1 MSNNDRR
8 LRLYIH
14 TVGCAKNLVDSEIL
28 AGELVDNFE
37 LVEAAIDADVA
48 VINTCGF
55 IEEASATSVDAVLE
69 AIELKKQSKL
79 QSVFVMGC
87 MTQKHGAEM
96 QREIPGIDGIVGV
109 NQFGELL
116 QKMGVKHPHGKVTR
130 PLPEMF
136 RDRQMATPAH
146 YSHLR
151 IADGC
156 DNKCTYCAIPS
167 FRGAYHS
174 RAADD
179 IIKEAVALEENG
191 ARELLIIGQE
201 ITSWG
206 KDFDQPAHLA
216 ELLHRLHQETE
227 VDWLRLMYTHPP
239 DIDQRLIDTLAEL
252 PRILPY
258 LDYPVEHLVDSVL
271 KRMNR
276 RQSWDSI
283 SRDISRIRK
292 AVPGIALRTSIIVG
306 FPGETDADFELLL
319 ERVKETGFERLG
331 AFPYSDG
338 EEVPAR
344 LLPNQVPEA
353 LRQERF
359 ERLMELQRGLSLVA
373 NQKLVGTVQ
382 EVLFDEIEN
391 NVSLGRTRFDAPEI
405 DNTVLVAGEITPGSL
420 LPVTITDATEYDLYG
435 ELLPQSGQTVLK
447 GDKG

>member
-179 IIKEAVALEENG
+179 ILKEAIALEANG
-191 ARELLIIGQE
+191 ARELLLIGQE

-206 KDFDQPAHLA
+206 KDFDERAHLSD
-216 ELLHRLHQETE
+216 LLYRLHRETKVE
-227 VDWLRLMYTHPP
+227 WLRLMYTHPP
-239 DIDQRLIDTLAEL
+239 DLDQRLIDTMAEL
-252 PRILPY
+252 PRLLPY
-258 LDYPVEHLVDSVL
+258 LDYPVEHLVDSLL

-283 SRDISRIRK
+283 SRDIARLRE

-306 FPGETDADFELLL
+306 FPGETEADFELLL

-344 LLPNQVPEA
+344 LLPDQVPQA
-353 LRQERF
+353 LRQERY
-359 ERLMELQRGLSLVA
+359 ERLMELQRELSLTA
-373 NQKLVGTVQ
+373 NQRLVGTVQ

-391 NVSLGRTRFDAPEI
+391 GVSLGRTRFDAPEI
-405 DNTVLVAGEITPGSL
+405 DNTVLVAGEIAPGSL
-420 LPVTITDATEYDLYG
+420 LQVSITDATEYDLYG
-435 ELLPQSGQTVLK
+435 ELRQQSVETVRK
-447 GDKG
+447 GENA

>member
-1 MSNNDRR
+1 
-8 LRLYIH
+8 
-14 TVGCAKNLVDSEIL
+14 
-28 AGELVDNFE
+28 
-37 LVEAAIDADVA
+37 
-48 VINTCGF
+48 
-55 IEEASATSVDAVLE
+55 
-69 AIELKKQSKL
+69 
-79 QSVFVMGC
+79 
-87 MTQKHGAEM
+87 
-96 QREIPGIDGIVGV
+96 
-109 NQFGELL
+109 
-116 QKMGVKHPHGKVTR
+116 
-130 PLPEMF
+130 
-136 RDRQMATPAH
+136 
-146 YSHLR
+146 
-151 IADGC
+151 
-156 DNKCTYCAIPS
+156 
-167 FRGAYHS
+167 
-174 RAADD
+174 
-179 IIKEAVALEENG
+179 
-191 ARELLIIGQE
+191 
-201 ITSWG
+201 
-206 KDFDQPAHLA
+206 
-216 ELLHRLHQETE
+216 LHQETE